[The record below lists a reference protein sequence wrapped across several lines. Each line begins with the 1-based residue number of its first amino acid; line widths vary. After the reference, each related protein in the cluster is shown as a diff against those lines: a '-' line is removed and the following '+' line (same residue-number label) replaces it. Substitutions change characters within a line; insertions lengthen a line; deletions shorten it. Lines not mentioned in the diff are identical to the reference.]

1 MEYDTDSDS
10 SIWGDDM
17 LYDADEL
24 DALPRGGDT
33 SDVEPEPEPELERH
47 SNLTRGRSVKRLL
60 GLDGFRGSGGFL
72 IGNSLGVERAGTN
85 RRRHY
90 ISLPARLR
98 VGTADTSGGE
108 NQGEGY
114 ERERI
119 RRRWIGTRVR
129 EWRAERRRRELKKR
143 IGVRFYVDKR

>member
-10 SIWGDDM
+10 SIWGDDV

-24 DALPRGGDT
+24 DTLPRGGDT
-33 SDVEPEPEPELERH
+33 SDVEPEPELEPR
-47 SNLTRGRSVKRLL
+47 SNLARGSSVKRLL

-98 VGTADTSGGE
+98 VGSARPSRGGGG
-108 NQGEGY
+108 QDDY
-114 ERERI
+114 DRERSQL
-119 RRRWIGTRVR
+119 RWIARVR